1 MATLEAAV
9 PKCQRMDTRWR
20 GEDAGRHGTGHPH
33 GVGPWAHRDGCIL
46 FKGDGLMWIQDGKET
61 PAPRAAEG

>member
-1 MATLEAAV
+1 MRIETDGVLLTLRWAQSASVV
-9 PKCQRMDTRWR
+9 PLTPLSDTEFLDRTSF
-20 GEDAGRHGTGHPH
+20 GRI
-33 GVGPWAHRDGCIL
+33 R